1 MRPCFPCTI
10 ELKSEKPWK
19 TFRWKEMRSHRTLE
33 RSHWPRVL
41 GMDYSGP
48 RLESETISGRL
59 NSPGERQG
67 GPESDPGDE
76 GTRLGGP

>member
-1 MRPCFPCTI
+1 
-10 ELKSEKPWK
+10 
-19 TFRWKEMRSHRTLE
+19 MRSHRTLE
-33 RSHWPRVL
+33 RSHWPKVL